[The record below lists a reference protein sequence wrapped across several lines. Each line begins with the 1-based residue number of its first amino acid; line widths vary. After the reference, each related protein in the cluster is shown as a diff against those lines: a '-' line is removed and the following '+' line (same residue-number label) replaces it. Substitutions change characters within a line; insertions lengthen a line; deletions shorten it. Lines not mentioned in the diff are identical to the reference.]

1 MQSNDT
7 KKSPRD
13 DLRHSLIVSCQP
25 VPDGPTDNA
34 DFVIGFAKA
43 AVAAGAK
50 AVRIESIRY
59 VEAVRPVIDVPIIG
73 IVKRDLND
81 SPVRIT
87 PFISDVDALADAGAD
102 IIAFDATDRI
112 RPASVAALLDAAHR
126 RGKLAMADCSSLED
140 ARQALALG
148 VDFVG
153 TTLSGYVGGPV
164 PDAPD
169 IALIAAMRQLTPYVI
184 AEGRVKAPADAAQAA
199 QAGAFAVVVG
209 SAITRTEHI
218 TQWFQDAVESAY
230 ASEAAST
237 HTRLA
242 IDIGGTKIMAAL
254 VRGSEIIDSITMATA
269 RDAGPETWL
278 RSIHAAMENWQID
291 SLPIGI
297 AVTGVVSHGLWS
309 ALNPGTLAIPDNFP
323 LTETASRLFG
333 NANVFAVND
342 AQAAAWGEY
351 RHGAG
356 AGCRD
361 MAFLTVSTG
370 IGGGLVLDGRLLGG
384 LAGHFGQIGSL
395 LHGAPLENTVSGRW
409 MEAEAYTAGH
419 AVDAKGVF
427 AAKAAGE
434 AWAASIVRH
443 SAQRIAGLCGDIKLA
458 LDIERIV
465 IGGGVGLAEDYIEM
479 VREFANTAP
488 RHLRA
493 EIMPAA
499 LGGNAGVVGAADLAF
514 QKSPLR

>member
-7 KKSPRD
+7 KKPLRD

-25 VPDGPTDNA
+25 VPAGPTDNT
-34 DFVIGFAKA
+34 DFVIGFARA

-59 VEAVRPVIDVPIIG
+59 VKAVRPFIDVPIIG
-73 IVKRDLND
+73 IVKRDLDD

-102 IIAFDATDRI
+102 IIAFDATDRV
-112 RPASVAALLDAAHR
+112 RPASVASLLDAVHR

-140 ARQALALG
+140 ARQTLALG

-169 IALIAAMRQLTPYVI
+169 IGLITAMRQLTPYVI

-218 TQWFQDAVESAY
+218 TQWFREAMENAY
-230 ASEAAST
+230 ASEADLT
-237 HTRLA
+237 HTHLA
-242 IDIGGTKIMAAL
+242 FDIGGTKVMAAL

-278 RSIHAAMENWQID
+278 RSIYAAMDKWQID
-291 SLPIGI
+291 KLPIGI
-297 AVTGVVSHGLWS
+297 AVTGVVRNGFWS

-323 LTETASRLFG
+323 LVETASRLFG
-333 NANVFAVND
+333 NADVLALND

-356 AGCRD
+356 AGCSN

-370 IGGGLVLDGRLLGG
+370 IGGGLVLNGRLLGG

-409 MEAEAYTAGH
+409 MEAEAHKTGH
-419 AVDAKGVF
+419 AIDAKGVF

-434 AWAASIVRH
+434 AWAASIVRN
-443 SAQRIAGLCGDIKLA
+443 SAQRIAGLCCDIKLA
-458 LDIERIV
+458 LDVERIV

-479 VREFANTAP
+479 VREFTNTVP
-488 RHLRA
+488 PHLRP
-493 EIMPAA
+493 EIIPAA
-499 LGGNAGVVGAADLAF
+499 LGGNAGIVGAADLAF
-514 QKSPLR
+514 QKSSSR